1 MYYVKDL
8 KFCDHYSHLQDKL
21 YQYSSSPS
29 LPLPM
34 EPKNVV
40 NRFIF
45 RVMAHSLNAL
55 KYSWVNYEVGPVSI
69 YQKKAT

>member
-1 MYYVKDL
+1 
-8 KFCDHYSHLQDKL
+8 
-21 YQYSSSPS
+21 
-29 LPLPM
+29 M

-55 KYSWVNYEVGPVSI
+55 KYSLVDYEVGPVSI